1 MLRPLRRGSPSRH
14 AKASEVKAAVVVAT
28 AEDAIAANAP
38 NGASSVR
45 ASRVKSV
52 LNPLLQA

>member
-1 MLRPLRRGSPSRH
+1 MLRQLRKGSPSRH
-14 AKASEVKAAVVVAT
+14 AKANEVKAAVGVAT

-38 NGASSVR
+38 NGVSSGP

-52 LNPLLQA
+52 LNPLPQA